1 LLNAVDEFEAIV
13 LESAKL
19 GDENFDANR
28 RRGIELRRLMGE
40 KRSAI
45 GGLAEKV
52 FEDLRQY
59 EQFRSI
65 FNDMRAAMA
74 AHHAAWPLVS
84 IELTNPDYRASVRQS
99 RDATHHLIRWVRMTL
114 GEHRPSSGVTTGAVG

>member
-1 LLNAVDEFEAIV
+1 MDARQAFLCAVNEFEAII
-13 LESAKL
+13 LESSKL

-45 GGLAEKV
+45 DRLAEKA
-52 FEDLRQY
+52 FEDPRQLQ
-59 EQFRSI
+59 QFRSF
-65 FNDMRAAMA
+65 FNDMRTAMA

-84 IELTNPDYRASVRQS
+84 IDLANPAYRASIRQS
-99 RDATHHLIRWVRMTL
+99 RDAIHHFITWARTTL
-114 GEHRPSSGVTTGAVG
+114 GEG

>member
-1 LLNAVDEFEAIV
+1 MDARADLLRALDAFEAIV
-13 LESAKL
+13 LESANL

-40 KRSAI
+40 QRSTI
-45 GGLAEKV
+45 GGLAENAFGDAKQ
-52 FEDLRQY
+52 LQ
-59 EQFRSI
+59 QFRSI

-84 IELTNPDYRASVRQS
+84 IELSNPDYRASIRQS
-99 RDATHHLIRWVRMTL
+99 RDATHNFIRWVRMTL
-114 GEHRPSSGVTTGAVG
+114 GAA